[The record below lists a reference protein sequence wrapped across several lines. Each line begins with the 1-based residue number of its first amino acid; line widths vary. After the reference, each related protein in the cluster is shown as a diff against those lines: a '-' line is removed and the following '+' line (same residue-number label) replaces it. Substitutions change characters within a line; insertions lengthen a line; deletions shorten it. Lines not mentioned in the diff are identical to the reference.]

1 MADDNPTGNSRKASG
16 RKLPVIAL
24 VLVILLFIALFAA
37 IFFYGQFAAWPGA
50 GESDGV
56 GP

>member
-1 MADDNPTGNSRKASG
+1 MADDNTTGKSREAGG
-16 RKLPVIAL
+16 RKFPVIAL
-24 VLVILLFIALFAA
+24 VLVALLFIALFAV